1 MVTHPGRNVG
11 SRWPLGV
18 EAAHPGDHLAS
29 DAGRHPLRHS
39 PAPRR
44 FALILFTKV
53 PLAGFAKTRLGERL
67 GHRTA
72 AALAAA
78 LTRSCL
84 AQAHAWLERVRRDEF
99 VEAQVWI
106 FYAVPPASSTS
117 LPEAEAWL
125 DGQVRQPY
133 PDMRVHRQW
142 SPGDAWEADS
152 PSPPDTSPVSLSARL
167 IHAFQRV
174 ARQQPPPDYL
184 LVMGSDCPALTAA
197 HLHAA
202 TALFTQSPAP
212 DAVLGPALDGGYYLL
227 GVRQPHGDAA
237 RWSRTL
243 RAAFGPHQQFSSAD
257 VFTRTLASLQHAGLA
272 VQVLPH
278 VLPDVDEVRDLV
290 HLPRSLLESL
300 GVHREKGDES
310 EAKAAPQERGGSA
323 SLMPWGVYGRS
334 RSSNQR
340 SPNNGSG

>member
-1 MVTHPGRNVG
+1 M
-11 SRWPLGV
+11 
-18 EAAHPGDHLAS
+18 EAAQPGDPLAS
-29 DAGRHPLRHS
+29 DAGRRPLPRS
-39 PAPRR
+39 SAPRR

-67 GHRTA
+67 GHGTA

-84 AQAHAWLERVRRDEF
+84 AQAQAWWERMRRDES
-99 VEAQVWI
+99 VDAQVWV
-106 FYAVPPASSTS
+106 FYAVPSASWTS
-117 LPEAEAWL
+117 LTEAEVWL

-142 SPGDAWEADS
+142 SPGDVWEADS
-152 PSPPDTSPVSLSARL
+152 PPPPDTSPVSLGARL

-202 TALFTQSPAP
+202 AATFFTQSPSP

-257 VFTRTLASLQHAGLA
+257 VFTRTLASLRHADLA

-278 VLPDVDEVRDLV
+278 VLPDVDE
-290 HLPRSLLESL
+290 
-300 GVHREKGDES
+300 
-310 EAKAAPQERGGSA
+310 
-323 SLMPWGVYGRS
+323 
-334 RSSNQR
+334 
-340 SPNNGSG
+340 